1 MALRIFVLLAA
12 LAGMTGCTT
21 QQVLNSLTT
30 DTGYT
35 IASNI
40 TFDSAFNLR
49 LDVYTPHNVQN
60 APVVVFFYGGRW
72 SSGSKDEYK
81 FVGQA
86 LTSQGFVVVIA
97 DYRKYP
103 QVRFPAF
110 VRDGANAVRWTH
122 DNIGQYGG
130 DPGKLFVMGFDSGA
144 HIAAMLALDPEY
156 LKAVGDS
163 NRSWLKGMIGL
174 AGPYDFMPITAPD
187 LRDLF
192 GPPEQFAQSQPIMYV
207 DGKNPPLLLM
217 TGMDDDS
224 VLPKNTLSLASAVS
238 KSGGVVETVT
248 YPHMSHS
255 MILATI
261 AAPLRK
267 NSDVLAYVTSFI
279 RRRSVAAPVAQGQ
292 GGVPLDDIQ
301 IQPLEVMPPP
311 ASATQVQLPPP
322 TPLPAP
328 VPVPAANTVPA
339 AAPASPPLPAPG
351 TP

>member
-1 MALRIFVLLAA
+1 MNKLFFRILVLLAA
-12 LAGMTGCTT
+12 VAALGGCSTA
-21 QQVLNSLTT
+21 QVLNSLTT

-35 IASNI
+35 VASNI
-40 TFDSAFNLR
+40 PYDSAYNLR
-49 LDVYTPHNVQN
+49 LDVYTPNNVQN

-72 SSGSKDEYK
+72 ASGSKDQYK

-86 LTSQGFVVVIA
+86 LTSQGFVTVIA

-103 QVRFPAF
+103 DVRFPAF
-110 VRDGANAVRWTH
+110 VQDGANAVRWAH
-122 DNIGQYGG
+122 DNIGRYGG
-130 DPGKLFVMGFDSGA
+130 DPAKLFIMGHDAGA
-144 HIAAMLALDPEY
+144 HIAAMLALDPEF
-156 LKAVGDS
+156 LKAAGDS

-192 GPPEQFAQSQPIMYV
+192 GPPDQFAQSQPIIYV

-224 VLPKNTLSLASAVS
+224 VLPKNTLALASAVS
-238 KSGGVVETVT
+238 KAGGVVETVT
-248 YPHMSHS
+248 YPKMSHA
-255 MILATI
+255 MILATL

-279 RRRSVAAPVAQGQ
+279 HRRSVSAPASQDENGATPDDMQVQ
-292 GGVPLDDIQ
+292 PLD
-301 IQPLEVMPPP
+301 VVPPP
-311 ASATQVQLPPP
+311 ASTTEVQLPPP

-328 VPVPAANTVPA
+328 APVPPSA
-339 AAPASPPLPAPG
+339 PAPG
-351 TP
+351 NP